1 MNEFYGAV
9 PLNKFC
15 EIADQRLAEAGP
27 ISNQPRVA

>member
-15 EIADQRLAEAGP
+15 EIVSRGQWALLWVF
-27 ISNQPRVA
+27 SHSM